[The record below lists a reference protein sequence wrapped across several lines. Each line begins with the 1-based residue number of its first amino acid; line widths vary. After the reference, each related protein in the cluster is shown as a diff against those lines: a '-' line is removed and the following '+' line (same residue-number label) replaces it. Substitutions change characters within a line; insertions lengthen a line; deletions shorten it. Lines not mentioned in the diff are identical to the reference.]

1 MPRDVQFR
9 AMQGCMLSPTKTRL
23 DYASA
28 WRTEGRQENREGE
41 ASLDKAPKPLR
52 CEPEQSDFQ
61 SSDAQEVLIR

>member
-23 DYASA
+23 EYASA

-41 ASLDKAPKPLR
+41 ASLDKAPKTSTLR
-52 CEPEQSDFQ
+52 ARTVRFPK
-61 SSDAQEVLIR
+61 